1 MLFCS
6 TTCALNYLVFLLFLD
21 HLTSILNDI
30 DDIKHCY
37 EQLGTYL
44 GLRHADIETIKLED
58 RDTWRCLKNV
68 IVKWLNRNAN
78 LSEVPNRRLLV
89 EAIRRINVHLAIKL
103 EEKYN
108 QGYYYYYMCVLIKG
122 SK

>member
-1 MLFCS
+1 MEF
-6 TTCALNYLVFLLFLD
+6 VLFLD

-44 GLRHADIETIKLED
+44 GVRHADIETIKLED

-68 IVKWLNRNAN
+68 IVKWLNRNTTV
-78 LSEVPNRRLLV
+78 SEVPNRRLLV
-89 EAIRRINVHLAIKL
+89 EAIWRINQRLAITL
-103 EEKYN
+103 EKKYN
-108 QGYYYYYMCVLIKG
+108 QGYYYYYIHVCIN
-122 SK
+122 